1 MNRSSHH
8 VSPHGLHSLGVSS
21 QPRRVGSESLKGISD
36 IEPILTYQREV
47 LQNRASE
54 AFAEPSRKDYSPRVR
69 KTLDAGAVVL
79 LWFKD
84 DRDSGLQVPV
94 QELRDALGL
103 RGCPRASSLGEQLL
117 DRLLKL
123 LRVRHVLPFK
133 RWREGDGDIWRAD
146 SHKRSLEVVNR
157 LLVDGRADFRPHA
170 PGLHLV

>member
-36 IEPILTYQREV
+36 IEPIPAYRREV

-54 AFAEPSRKDYSPRVR
+54 AFTEPSRKDYAPPVR

-103 RGCPRASSLGEQLL
+103 RGRSRASSLGEQLL

-123 LRVRHVLPFK
+123 LCVRHVLPFK
-133 RWREGDGDIWRAD
+133 RRRERDRDIWRAD
-146 SHKRSLEVVNR
+146 PHKRSLQVVNR
-157 LLVDGRADFRPHA
+157 LLEDGRADFRPHT
-170 PGLHLV
+170 PGLHIV